1 MRRLAL
7 LVFMLAAG
15 PAAAAPMTVNGPGA
29 IALAAVV
36 APAPDAG
43 STDRAILARLFGGH
57 TNFRYPAGR
66 TILLSADKIDCSV
79 SNVDIIDRSCE
90 LTFGTKSRTIRGR
103 DANELNATLAMVGV
117 PPDGAA
123 GTIHEGAMQ
132 LLCTIDPN
140 AIKQKDGSGAA
151 RASSTPG
158 REGCSNLR
166 PDRGLVSPLRD

>member
-1 MRRLAL
+1 MKRLVL
-7 LVFMLAAG
+7 LVFVLAAG

-29 IALAAVV
+29 LALAAVV
-36 APAPDAG
+36 APRSPMLGAQ
-43 STDRAILARLFGGH
+43 DRAVLARLFGGH

-66 TILLSADKIDCSV
+66 TFLVSADKIDCRM

-103 DANELNATLAMVGV
+103 DANELFATLAMVGV

-123 GTIHEGAMQ
+123 GTIHDGAMQ

-140 AIKQKDGSGAA
+140 AIKQKDGSGATCKFDA
-151 RASSTPG
+151 GP
-158 REGCSNLR
+158 
-166 PDRGLVSPLRD
+166 

>member
-1 MRRLAL
+1 MRKLAL
-7 LVFMLAAG
+7 LIFVLATG

-29 IALAAVV
+29 LALAAVV
-36 APAPDAG
+36 APRSPMLGAQ
-43 STDRAILARLFGGH
+43 DRAILMRLFGGH

-66 TILLSADKIDCSV
+66 TILVSADKIDCRV

-103 DANELNATLAMVGV
+103 DANELLATLAMVGV

-140 AIKQKDGSGAA
+140 AIKQKDGSGATCKFDA
-151 RASSTPG
+151 GP
-158 REGCSNLR
+158 
-166 PDRGLVSPLRD
+166 

>member
-1 MRRLAL
+1 MRKLAL
-7 LVFMLAAG
+7 LVFVLAAG

-29 IALAAVV
+29 LALAAVV
-36 APAPDAG
+36 APRSPMLGAQ
-43 STDRAILARLFGGH
+43 DRAILTRLFGGH

-66 TILLSADKIDCSV
+66 TILVSADKIDCSV

-103 DANELNATLAMVGV
+103 DANELDATLAMVAV

-140 AIKQKDGSGAA
+140 AIKQKDGSGATCKFDA
-151 RASSTPG
+151 GP
-158 REGCSNLR
+158 
-166 PDRGLVSPLRD
+166 